1 MKYLNS
7 VGYIFIVFLLIVLDQ
22 YTKNLAVNGFY
33 LKLNDYMKFINDYIR
48 FTLVYNEGSAFGIKL
63 FNNETYII
71 IGSIVC
77 IFLVYFFFKFN
88 KKIYHLADNQKNK
101 FLINLFNFSILL
113 IISGTLGNLIDR
125 IKYSKVVD
133 WISLLN
139 LPIFN
144 LADTY
149 ITIGV
154 ILFIYSYSKLEI

>member
-1 MKYLNS
+1 MKYLNFL
-7 VGYIFIVFLLIVLDQ
+7 GYIFILFLLIVLDQ
-22 YTKNLAVNGFY
+22 YTKNLAVNGFH
-33 LKLNDYMKFINDYIR
+33 LKLNAYIS

-77 IFLVYFFFKFN
+77 TFLVYFFFKFN
-88 KKIYHLADNQKNK
+88 KKTYHLADNQKNK
-101 FLINLFNFSILL
+101 FLINLFNFSILF

>member
-1 MKYLNS
+1 M
-7 VGYIFIVFLLIVLDQ
+7 LDQ
-22 YTKNLAVNGFY
+22 YTKNLAVNGFH
-33 LKLNDYMKFINDYIR
+33 LKLNDYIK

-63 FNNETYII
+63 FNNEIYII

-101 FLINLFNFSILL
+101 FLINLFNFSILF

-144 LADTY
+144 LADSY

>member
-1 MKYLNS
+1 MKYLNFL
-7 VGYIFIVFLLIVLDQ
+7 GYIFIVFLLIVLDQ
-22 YTKNLAVNGFY
+22 YTKNLAVNGFHF
-33 LKLNDYMKFINDYIR
+33 KLNDYIK

-71 IGSIVC
+71 IGIIVC
-77 IFLVYFFFKFN
+77 TFLVYFFFKFN

-101 FLINLFNFSILL
+101 FLINLFNFSILF

-133 WISLLN
+133 WISFLN

-144 LADTY
+144 LADSY

>member
-1 MKYLNS
+1 MKYLNFL
-7 VGYIFIVFLLIVLDQ
+7 GYIFIVFLLIVLDQ
-22 YTKNLAVNGFY
+22 YTKNLAVNGFH
-33 LKLNDYMKFINDYIR
+33 LKLNDYIK

-101 FLINLFNFSILL
+101 FLINLFNFSILF

-144 LADTY
+144 LADSY

>member
-1 MKYLNS
+1 MKYLNFL
-7 VGYIFIVFLLIVLDQ
+7 GYIFIVFLLIVLDQ
-22 YTKNLAVNGFY
+22 YTKNLAVNGFH
-33 LKLNDYMKFINDYIR
+33 LKLNDYIK

-77 IFLVYFFFKFN
+77 TFLVYFFFKFN
-88 KKIYHLADNQKNK
+88 KKIYHLANNQKNK
-101 FLINLFNFSILL
+101 FLFNLFNFSILF

-144 LADTY
+144 LADSY

-154 ILFIYSYSKLEI
+154 ILFIYSYSKLER